1 MKRLQHLWLG
11 MVLVVSLAGFAA
23 ITPRAL
29 AGDVVIHLGGEVV
42 APAPAP
48 AAPAPVY
55 GYVYYPDE
63 EVYYVPDQQ
72 VYWWRVGGEWRSGP
86 HVPEGIHLGAS
97 VNLRVDGRDPWR
109 HHDVI
114 VRQYPRHDRH

>member
-1 MKRLQHLWLG
+1 MKRLRNLFLSAMLLIG
-11 MVLVVSLAGFAA
+11 ISVFLVV
-23 ITPRAL
+23 TPHAM
-29 AGDVVIHLGGEVV
+29 AGDVIIHLGGEVV

-48 AAPAPVY
+48 APAPVY
-55 GYVYYPDE
+55 AYVYYPDE
-63 EVYYVPDQQ
+63 EVYFVPDQQ

-86 HVPEGIHLGAS
+86 HVPEAFHLGAS

-114 VRQYPRHDRH
+114 VRHYPHHDRH